1 MRLLDRYIGRSVLLG
16 TVAVLSIVTGISIL
30 FVLIDEL
37 RTLSHRY
44 TLLEALFYVI
54 LSSPRRIYELVPMAS
69 LIGCLVG
76 LGALASHSELIVM
89 RAAGISLQRILWAVM
104 KPTLIIMLASMVL
117 GEYIVPAS
125 ESLAESRRALLQDDG
140 TPQSQRK
147 GPWLR
152 QGDEFVHI
160 NSVQPDGTLL
170 SVTRYRFDE
179 NRRLTSASFAK
190 KARFEESCI
199 RLYEVATT
207 YIHATHS
214 EVITNKEECWQ
225 ATLDPQLLVV
235 IAVDPES
242 LSMQGLWR
250 YATHLEQQGQDG
262 NRYWLAFWNKALQ
275 PIATATLV
283 LLAISFI
290 VGPLRSVTMGQR
302 LFTGVVIGFVFKIG
316 QDLLGP
322 SSLVFGFSPLL
333 AVLIPAAICALAG
346 LWLLKRAG

>member
-16 TVAVLSIVTGISIL
+16 VLGVLAVVTGIGML
-30 FVLIDEL
+30 FFLIDEL
-37 RTLSHRY
+37 REISGRY
-44 TLLEALFYVI
+44 TFAEALFYVA
-54 LSSPRRIYELVPMAS
+54 LSSPRRVYELLPMAA

-89 RAAGISLQRILWAVM
+89 RAAGVSLRRILWAVM
-104 KPTLIIMLASMVL
+104 KPALVLMLASMLL
-117 GEYIVPAS
+117 GEYVVPLS
-125 ESLAESRRALLQDDG
+125 ERFAESRRSLLLDDG

-152 QGDEFVHI
+152 QADEFIHI

-179 NRRLTSASFAK
+179 NRRLISASFAK

-199 RLYEVATT
+199 RLYDVATT
-207 YIHATHS
+207 HFS
-214 EVITNKEECWQ
+214 DNRSDVINAAEECWQ
-225 ATLDPQLLVV
+225 AKLDPQLLGIV
-235 IAVDPES
+235 AVMPEA

-250 YATHLEQQGQDG
+250 YATYLEQQGLDG
-262 NRYWLAFWNKALQ
+262 NRYWLAFWTKALQ
-275 PIATATLV
+275 PLVTAALV

-290 VGPLRSVTMGQR
+290 LGPLRSVTMGQR
-302 LFTGVVIGFVFKIG
+302 LFTGVVVGFVFKIG